1 MLEGE
6 PRRMLYSQKE
16 TERQKSDLKMEVRE
30 LPKQCCSK
38 LLGRQLCIIVS
49 TIGEVGLLLAKA

>member
-16 TERQKSDLKMEVRE
+16 TERQKSDLKMVRE
-30 LPKQCCSK
+30 PPKQCCSK

-49 TIGEVGLLLAKA
+49 AMGEAGLPLAKA